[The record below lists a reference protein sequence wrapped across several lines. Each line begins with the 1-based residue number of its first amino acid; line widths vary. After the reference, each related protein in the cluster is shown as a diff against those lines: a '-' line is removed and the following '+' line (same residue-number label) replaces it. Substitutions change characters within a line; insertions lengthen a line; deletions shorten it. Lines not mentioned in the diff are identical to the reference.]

1 MEAATVLLPARSLW
15 RYWDR
20 GPLSHDDTP
29 AWVFPAFDDGL
40 WRQGPGPLGY
50 DDAAAAAG
58 RLSGLSTIIS
68 AVDDRG
74 THVNTM

>member
-1 MEAATVLLPARSLW
+1 MLLPARSLW

-20 GPLSHDDTP
+20 GPLSPEAAP
-29 AWVFPAFDDGL
+29 AWAFPAFDNGQ

-50 DDAAAAAG
+50 DDAAAATG